1 MDNLVKTISL
11 TIAGAMLSLSVCS
24 AQDSFKARMAREPE
38 LATAHYL
45 LYPAPA
51 EKLTPSPKGYRPFYL
66 SHYGRHGSRWLIGP
80 TVYSKPC
87 GLMHSEDEAGN
98 LTALGREVMAKLDEV
113 VAVSAGRTDELTEKG
128 HQQHRE
134 IAERMY
140 RNFPEIFGKDA
151 EVEAHATI
159 IIRCILS
166 MMSATNE
173 LSSLNP
179 KLRITTDA
187 SNHDMYYMNWSDSK
201 GQIKASPSYK
211 DASDVRNAFVERHFH
226 PERVLS
232 ALFKDPSGIDPEF
245 YNQLIEIAMSLQ
257 GTPCNV
263 DLLGLFNE
271 QELYDRYC
279 IMNAK
284 WYLGSANSPAN
295 GNVSMYSQT
304 NLLRNFIEEADKA
317 ISEVKPSA
325 DLRYG
330 HDSAILPLVAL
341 MQIGDCGLSTDD
353 LEALTDRWNACDITP
368 MASNLQLVFYRSK
381 KADVLVKILFQEK
394 EMTLP
399 IEAVTGPY
407 YRWSDVKAFW
417 NGILAKSPV
426 K

>member
-45 LYPAPA
+45 LYQAPA

-98 LTALGREVMAKLDEV
+98 LTALGR
-113 VAVSAGRTDELTEKG
+113 
-128 HQQHRE
+128 
-134 IAERMY
+134 
-140 RNFPEIFGKDA
+140 
-151 EVEAHATI
+151 
-159 IIRCILS
+159 
-166 MMSATNE
+166 
-173 LSSLNP
+173 
-179 KLRITTDA
+179 
-187 SNHDMYYMNWSDSK
+187 
-201 GQIKASPSYK
+201 
-211 DASDVRNAFVERHFH
+211 
-226 PERVLS
+226 
-232 ALFKDPSGIDPEF
+232 
-245 YNQLIEIAMSLQ
+245 
-257 GTPCNV
+257 
-263 DLLGLFNE
+263 
-271 QELYDRYC
+271 
-279 IMNAK
+279 
-284 WYLGSANSPAN
+284 
-295 GNVSMYSQT
+295 
-304 NLLRNFIEEADKA
+304 
-317 ISEVKPSA
+317 EVKPSA

-417 NGILAKSPV
+417 NGILAESPV